1 METDLA
7 QLGGNQSR
15 ISERPDDEAEVNESQ
30 R

>member
-7 QLGGNQSR
+7 QLGGTQSR